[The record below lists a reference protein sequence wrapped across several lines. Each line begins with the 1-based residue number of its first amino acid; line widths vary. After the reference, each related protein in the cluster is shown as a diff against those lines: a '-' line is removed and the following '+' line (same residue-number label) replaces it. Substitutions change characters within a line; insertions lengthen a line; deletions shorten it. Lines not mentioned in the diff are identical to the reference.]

1 MSSLTEQEKKRI
13 DEGLRRLREKNL
25 DVQEAEE
32 LQVFIEEKKEEASN
46 VGNIALA
53 MGLILFGAALVM
65 YLTEKRGY

>member
-1 MSSLTEQEKKRI
+1 
-13 DEGLRRLREKNL
+13 L